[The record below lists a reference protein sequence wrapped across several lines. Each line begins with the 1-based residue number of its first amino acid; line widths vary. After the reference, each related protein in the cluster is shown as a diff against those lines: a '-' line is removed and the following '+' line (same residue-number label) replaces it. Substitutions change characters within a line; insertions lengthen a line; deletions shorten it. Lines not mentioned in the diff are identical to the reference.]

1 MLAWLDDF
9 LIDRCFQP
17 VADALA
23 RWISCYGIAA
33 QAFATQD
40 EFFRR
45 ARGATIGQQQQQP
58 RPAAGGPTK

>member
-40 EFFRR
+40 EFF
-45 ARGATIGQQQQQP
+45 GATIGQQQQQP
-58 RPAAGGPTK
+58 CPAASSRRGPTK